1 MKVEESPVLA
11 DSKLILNVLHAS
23 SPFA

>member
-1 MKVEESPVLA
+1 MKVEESPALA